1 MVLVQVPWQVLRT
14 TWVAY
19 ILCTTT
25 LEKSVNVDH
34 SFWSIIKNF
43 NATKMTNDKNP
54 APLQNNVQQP
64 AQGNDAIVALGEDGV
79 CRTSAIAQMLRGSG
93 LRPTRQRLSLAQL
106 LFSKGHRHISAEL
119 LHEEVRGSG
128 LKVSLATIYNTL
140 HQFTES
146 GLLRAISVD
155 SNRTY
160 FDTNTGDHHHFY
172 YEESETVVDMPSGF
186 VTVDNLPDAPDGM
199 EISRVDVIVRVKKRD
214 TRRYS
219 KDLD

>member
-1 MVLVQVPWQVLRT
+1 MTDKQRNVLTP
-14 TWVAY
+14 
-19 ILCTTT
+19 
-25 LEKSVNVDH
+25 EKSKKCASNSVQAV
-34 SFWSIIKNF
+34 
-43 NATKMTNDKNP
+43 ATGDSS
-54 APLQNNVQQP
+54 
-64 AQGNDAIVALGEDGV
+64 V
-79 CRTSAIAQMLRGSG
+79 CLTATIAQMLRDSG

-140 HQFTES
+140 HQFTDS

-160 FDTNTGDHHHFY
+160 FDTNTDDHHHFY

-186 VTVDNLPDAPDGM
+186 VRVENLPDAPEGM

-214 TRRYS
+214 TRRFS
-219 KDLD
+219 NG